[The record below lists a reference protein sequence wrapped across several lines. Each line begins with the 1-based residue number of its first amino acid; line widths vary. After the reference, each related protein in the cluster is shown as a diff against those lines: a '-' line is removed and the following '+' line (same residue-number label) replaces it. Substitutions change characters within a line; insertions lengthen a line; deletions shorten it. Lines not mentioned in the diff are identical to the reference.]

1 MCIIS
6 FLNRNISLM
15 NPIVISSF
23 DELKQLEGKE
33 IGVSDYLQI
42 TQPQINIF
50 ADATLDH
57 QWIHCDEEKAKAG
70 PYQSTIAHGYL
81 IVSILPHLWDQ
92 VVEIRN
98 SKMTVNYGI
107 EKLRFMN
114 PVLVN
119 SRVRVRVKLQ
129 SAVNLRGTTKTEL
142 AIVMEIEGVK
152 KPAFEGNII
161 FLYSF
166 V

>member
-15 NPIVISSF
+15 NPIVIRSF

>member
-1 MCIIS
+1 MD
-6 FLNRNISLM
+6 
-15 NPIVISSF
+15 PIVISSF

-42 TQPQINIF
+42 TQPQINLF

>member
-1 MCIIS
+1 MCVIS

>member
-1 MCIIS
+1 
-6 FLNRNISLM
+6 M

-42 TQPQINIF
+42 TQPQINLF

>member
-1 MCIIS
+1 
-6 FLNRNISLM
+6 M

-42 TQPQINIF
+42 TQQQINIF

>member
-1 MCIIS
+1 
-6 FLNRNISLM
+6 M

>member
-1 MCIIS
+1 MIPIIINN
-6 FLNRNISLM
+6 FEEFKL
-15 NPIVISSF
+15 
-23 DELKQLEGKE
+23 LEGKE
-33 IGVSDYLQI
+33 LGVSEYIQI
-42 TQPQINIF
+42 TQPQINLF

-57 QWIHCDEEKAKAG
+57 QWIHCDAEKANEG

-81 IVSILPHLWDQ
+81 IVSILPYLWDQ

-119 SRVRVRVKLQ
+119 SRVRVRVKLN
-129 SAVNLRGTTKTEL
+129 SVVNLRGTTKTEL
-142 AIVMEIEGVK
+142 FVVMEIEGVK
-152 KPAFEGNII
+152 KPAFEANII

>member
-1 MCIIS
+1 MS
-6 FLNRNISLM
+6 
-15 NPIVISSF
+15 PIVISSF

-42 TQPQINIF
+42 TQPQINLF

-57 QWIHCDEEKAKAG
+57 QWIHCDEEKANAG